1 MINMES
7 DEEYERNIEHY
18 KLKKLI
24 QKLDAMKGY

>member
-1 MINMES
+1 MES